1 MSNRKLFRAAL
12 LVSAILAG
20 FVSLFASSSPD
31 GLERVAEDAG
41 FLDSAQGSAALSS
54 PLADYGLSFLGD
66 TTLASVVSGL
76 FGVLA
81 VGGLGYLLYL
91 WTRSPQQ

>member
-1 MSNRKLFRAAL
+1 MSNQKVFRSVL
-12 LVSAILAG
+12 LVSIILAG

-31 GLERVAEDAG
+31 GLERVAEDTG
-41 FLDSAQGSAALSS
+41 FLDSATDSVSLSS

-66 TTLASVVSGL
+66 TTLASVISGL